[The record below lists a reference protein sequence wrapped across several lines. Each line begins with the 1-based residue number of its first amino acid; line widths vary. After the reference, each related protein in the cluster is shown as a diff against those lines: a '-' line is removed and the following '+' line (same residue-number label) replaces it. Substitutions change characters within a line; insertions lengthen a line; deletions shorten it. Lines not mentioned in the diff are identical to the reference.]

1 MIGVFLPFPW
11 YKLMHYDFD
20 PALDA
25 PATRKERWVWM
36 VFLGILFFLLYGAA
50 NQYAHLTAPH
60 PSWFMAWEQQI
71 PFIPWF
77 IVPYMSSDILFCIAF
92 LLPQTRGE
100 LRLLAARVTLIILIS
115 VAIFM
120 LLPLQFAFQKP
131 DTSAFSGL
139 FGLLQADLPYNQLP
153 SLHISFAIVLW
164 ASMRKQLRSVVVKYA
179 VAIWFWLIAV
189 STLVVYQ
196 HHFVDIP
203 GGVAMGLLAVYSVRP
218 QRPQWL
224 MSGFMTPRHLK
235 MAGYFL
241 LGAVLCLLLVFQFP
255 SLVWVLLWPMV
266 SLLAVSFVYAFGLNH
281 VLAGNNAQ
289 ASVWQWLLFAPYF
302 IGTYLSWHYYR
313 RKLPLMIHVQDA
325 IYVGRHPTGNEYAAL
340 RSQGIGYVL
349 NLAPEH
355 QINQGKLS
363 QTRLAFLDMTIPA
376 PELLQRAVDAME
388 AHKSQGVYVH
398 CALGLSRSVLVI
410 SAWLLSQGYTLA
422 QVNARMR
429 EVQPKSV
436 QSPYMQIALECYDK
450 YLKMNG
456 GNIINA

>member
-1 MIGVFLPFPW
+1 
-11 YKLMHYDFD
+11 MHYDFD

-203 GGVAMGLLAVYSVRP
+203 GGVVMGLLAVYSVRP
-218 QRPQWL
+218 
-224 MSGFMTPRHLK
+224 
-235 MAGYFL
+235 
-241 LGAVLCLLLVFQFP
+241 
-255 SLVWVLLWPMV
+255 
-266 SLLAVSFVYAFGLNH
+266 
-281 VLAGNNAQ
+281 
-289 ASVWQWLLFAPYF
+289 
-302 IGTYLSWHYYR
+302 
-313 RKLPLMIHVQDA
+313 
-325 IYVGRHPTGNEYAAL
+325 
-340 RSQGIGYVL
+340 
-349 NLAPEH
+349 
-355 QINQGKLS
+355 
-363 QTRLAFLDMTIPA
+363 
-376 PELLQRAVDAME
+376 
-388 AHKSQGVYVH
+388 
-398 CALGLSRSVLVI
+398 
-410 SAWLLSQGYTLA
+410 
-422 QVNARMR
+422 
-429 EVQPKSV
+429 
-436 QSPYMQIALECYDK
+436 
-450 YLKMNG
+450 
-456 GNIINA
+456 